1 MSDVYV
7 TDTAKALEEADSLF
21 ANILTELQDEYSEKW
36 NTVCCEVTDILKQY
50 TTLLEERD
58 KLLVEF
64 KELEDEYL
72 QSRGY

>member
-58 KLLVEF
+58 ELLIKLEEL
-64 KELEDEYL
+64 KEN
-72 QSRGY
+72 Q